1 MAACI
6 SPPQHTRHQIHRR
19 SLPVQLSPAS
29 SPYQALPPAQTPLAY
44 ELQRYHDKRLSW
56 CTTTSNSSCNTGR
69 RMSSRL
75 TEIAEVPLEQ
85 ELVKMHQNT
94 LLVLGEIKQLADQ
107 LIDAEARAESWQ
119 RKCREAEEQLE
130 AIQVEKQQR
139 VQDTQSTISATSTLK
154 PKYKKKKKASH
165 NFTR

>member
-6 SPPQHTRHQIHRR
+6 SPPQHSRHQIHRR

-29 SPYQALPPAQTPLAY
+29 SAYQALPPSQAPLAY
-44 ELQRYHDKRLSW
+44 ELQRYHDKRVSW
-56 CTTTSNSSCNTGR
+56 CTTTSGSSSNAGR
-69 RMSSRL
+69 RTSSRL

-94 LLVLGEIKQLADQ
+94 LLVLVEIKQLADQ

-130 AIQVEKQQR
+130 AIKVEKQR
-139 VQDTQSTISATSTLK
+139 VQDTQSTISATSSFK
-154 PKYKKKKKASH
+154 PNYKKKN
-165 NFTR
+165 NFRR